1 MSCLTKGKITVIK
14 FVGGVVNLQAI
25 IAVSVSVLDSVATSL
40 MVGMFRPPL
49 DELDTTH
56 WISKS

>member
-1 MSCLTKGKITVIK
+1 MIK
-14 FVGGVVNLQAI
+14 FVGGVVKLQAI
-25 IAVSVSVLDSVATSL
+25 ITVTVSLLGTVAMSL
-40 MVGMFRPPL
+40 TVGTPPL